1 MLGPYVASDLE
12 VNSIQIP
19 TKTVKGAEHF
29 SSQLLQPT
37 ADISTLKK
45 IQTPLLALRRV
56 NTSSLQLA
64 LQTFQSTESTF
75 QEFGAST
82 DPLVEESTEQIIWNP
97 GSMMGRLCN
106 QSPLFLEAMIAW
118 KTLALPGIT
127 VLSPFFAI
135 FIPYLFL
142 YVHGMQPSFQEYL
155 TTIRTVVRGAV
166 TVPSI
171 LQAKGEGD
179 RVGFVLESLYIC
191 VMIGIFLSSLWTQ
204 VTSALHLR
212 TIAAS
217 LREKGTFLRT
227 GITAAESIYSI
238 LSSFPPKIRKGL
250 QSLLL
255 EGEHVLEPFKHTTDT
270 GIGLFARLWNNKSPL
285 EPLVR
290 WVGKVDVHVAI
301 ASLSTICF
309 PRWTSTSHIE
319 FKNVIH
325 PSLANPIPNDVLIQK
340 GAILTG
346 PNRGGK
352 STFCKAI
359 GVSLLCAQS
368 WGFAFASNALL
379 SPFKRIET
387 ALSPAD
393 TLGRLS
399 LFEAEIEFAKSVV
412 EASEQPLFVMMDEIF
427 HSTNAHD
434 GVEASRVFLNRL
446 YALPNTISLIST
458 HYRALAEEFSTIH
471 SLQAETLPQK
481 DGLTYTYKIL
491 PGISTASSVMD
502 ILREKGLLKNQLPST
517 EP

>member
-1 MLGPYVASDLE
+1 MLGPYVASDLDID
-12 VNSIQIP
+12 SIKIP
-19 TKTVKGAEHF
+19 TKTITGANKF
-29 SSQLLQPT
+29 LNQLKNPT
-37 ADISTLKK
+37 ADISSLKT

-56 NTSSLQLA
+56 NTFSLQKE
-64 LQTFQSTESTF
+64 LQTFQSTETTF

-97 GSMMGRLCN
+97 ASMMGRLCN
-106 QSPLFLEAMIAW
+106 QSPLFLESMIVW

-127 VLSPFFAI
+127 LLSPFFAI
-135 FIPYLFL
+135 LVPYLFL
-142 YVHGMQPSFQEYL
+142 YVHGLHPPFQEYL
-155 TTIRTVVRGAV
+155 TTIRGVVRGAV
-166 TVPSI
+166 TVPNI
-171 LQAKGEGD
+171 LKAKGDND

-191 VMIGIFLSSLWTQ
+191 IMIGIFLSSLWTQ
-204 VTSALHLR
+204 VMSAWHLR

-217 LREKGTFLRT
+217 LREKGTLLRI
-227 GITAAESIYSI
+227 GITAAESIYNI
-238 LSSFPPKIRKGL
+238 LSNYPTKIRKGL
-250 QSLLL
+250 RSLLL
-255 EGEHVLEPFKHTTDT
+255 EGEKVLEPFKNTSDS

-285 EPLVR
+285 DPLVT
-290 WVGKVDVHVAI
+290 WIGKVDVHVAI

-309 PRWTSTSHIE
+309 PRWSSSTQIE
-319 FKNVIH
+319 FKNLIH
-325 PSLANPIPNDVLIQK
+325 PALSHPVANDVLIKK

-368 WGFAFASNALL
+368 WGFAFASKALL

-412 EASEQPLFVMMDEIF
+412 EAPEQPMFVMMDEIF

-446 YALPNTISLIST
+446 YSLPNTISLIST
-458 HYRALAEEFSTIH
+458 HYRALAEEFSNITA
-471 SLQAETLPQK
+471 LQAETIQHTS
-481 DGLTYTYKIL
+481 GLTYTYKIF

-502 ILREKGLLKNQLPST
+502 ILREKGLLKNQPPST
-517 EP
+517 EL

>member
-1 MLGPYVASDLE
+1 MLGPYVASDLDID
-12 VNSIQIP
+12 SIKIP
-19 TKTVKGAEHF
+19 TKTISGTKQF
-29 SSQLLQPT
+29 LNQLKNPT
-37 ADISTLKK
+37 ADIHTLKE

-56 NTSSLQLA
+56 TTTPLQKE
-64 LQTFQSTESTF
+64 LQIFQSTETTF
-75 QEFGAST
+75 QEFGTST

-106 QSPLFLEAMIAW
+106 QSPFFLEAMIAW

-127 VLSPFFAI
+127 VLSPFFAVL
-135 FIPYLFL
+135 IPYLFL
-142 YVHGMQPSFQEYL
+142 YVHGMHPPFQEYL
-155 TTIRTVVRGAV
+155 TTIRNVVRGAV
-166 TVPSI
+166 TVPNI
-171 LQAKGEGD
+171 LKAKGDND

-191 VMIGIFLSSLWTQ
+191 IMIGIFLSSLWTQ
-204 VTSALHLR
+204 VTSAWHLR

-217 LREKGTFLRT
+217 LREKGSLLRT
-227 GITAAESIYSI
+227 GITAAESIYTI
-238 LSSFPPKIRKGL
+238 LSKYPTKICKGL
-250 QSLLL
+250 QSLIL
-255 EGEHVLEPFKHTTDT
+255 EGENVLEPFKNTTDF

-285 EPLVR
+285 DPLVA
-290 WVGKVDVHVAI
+290 WIGKVDVHVAI

-309 PRWTSTSHIE
+309 PRWCSSTQIE
-319 FKNVIH
+319 FKNLIH
-325 PSLANPIPNDVLIQK
+325 PTLSNPVANDIIIQK

-359 GVSLLCAQS
+359 GISLLCAQS
-368 WGFAFASNALL
+368 WGFAFASKALL
-379 SPFKRIET
+379 SPFARIET

-412 EASEQPLFVMMDEIF
+412 EAPERPLFVMMDEIF

-458 HYRALAEEFSTIH
+458 HYRALAEEFSNINA
-471 SLQAETLPQK
+471 LQAETISNK
-481 DGLTYTYKIL
+481 DGLLYTYKIL
-491 PGISTASSVMD
+491 PGISTASSVME
-502 ILREKGLLKNQLPST
+502 ILREKGLLKNHPPST
-517 EP
+517 EL

>member
-1 MLGPYVASDLE
+1 LE
-12 VNSIQIP
+12 LDSIQIP
-19 TKTVKGAEHF
+19 TKTLTGAKQF
-29 SSQLLQPT
+29 SEQLLHST
-37 ADISTLKK
+37 ADIQNLKK
-45 IQTPLLALRRV
+45 IQMPLLALRRV
-56 NTSSLQLA
+56 NTVPLQEA
-64 LQTFQSTESTF
+64 IQTFQSTEATF
-75 QEFGAST
+75 QEFGSST

-106 QSPLFLEAMIAW
+106 QSPLFLETMIVW
-118 KTLALPGIT
+118 KTIALPGIT

-135 FIPYLFL
+135 LLPYLFL
-142 YVHGMQPSFQEYL
+142 YVHGLHPPFQEYL
-155 TTIRTVVRGAV
+155 TTIRGVVRGAV

-191 VMIGIFLSSLWTQ
+191 IMIGIFLSSMWTQ
-204 VTSALHLR
+204 VTSAWHLR

-217 LREKGTFLRT
+217 LREKGTLLRT
-227 GITAAESIYSI
+227 GITTAESIYSI
-238 LSSFPPKIRKGL
+238 LSSYPIKIRKGL

-255 EGEHVLEPFKHTTDT
+255 EGEKVLEPFKNTTDT
-270 GIGLFARLWNNKSPL
+270 GIGLFARMWNNKAPL
-285 EPLVR
+285 EPILT
-290 WVGKVDVHVAI
+290 WIGKVDVHVAI
-301 ASLSTICF
+301 ASLTTICF
-309 PRWTSTSHIE
+309 PRWSSSTQIE
-319 FKNVIH
+319 FKNLIH
-325 PSLANPIPNDVLIQK
+325 PSLSNPIANDVKIQK

-368 WGFAFASNALL
+368 WGFAFASKALL
-379 SPFKRIET
+379 SPFARIET

-412 EASEQPLFVMMDEIF
+412 EAPEQPMFVMMDEIF

-434 GVEASRVFLNRL
+434 GVEASRVFLNQL
-446 YALPNTISLIST
+446 YAMPNTISLIST
-458 HYRALAEEFSTIH
+458 HYRALAEEFLNITT
-471 SLQAETLPQK
+471 LQAETIPQK
-481 DGLTYTYKIL
+481 DGLNYTYKIL

-502 ILREKGLLKNQLPST
+502 ILREKGLLKNHPPST